1 MIRTYVLPFVALLG
15 FLFAIGTVVRGAEP
29 TPVAQPVAQPAR
41 APFPTF
47 LAGAGIVE
55 SASEN
60 VAVGT
65 PISGIVMAVDVKPGD
80 RVEKGTALFQ
90 LDTRDLDASRV
101 VAEARVREAAAAKD
115 RARAQL
121 ALAES
126 VRDPRAISADEMV
139 SRRSA
144 LAMADAAL
152 ASAEAEVKRLDIE
165 TGRRTVRALAPGR
178 VLQVKV
184 RPGEMAQAGV
194 LATPLV
200 LLGDDERPRVRVD
213 VDENDAWRFHAG
225 AAAVAHVRGNPA
237 LSTKL
242 RYERTEPFVVPKVSL
257 TGQSSERVDTRVLQ
271 VIYSFDGD
279 ALPVYVGQQ
288 MDVFVQAP
296 SGDVA
301 IGTRPGDA
309 ATDAP
314 AGGAVKAAPAAAAA
328 GEDKG

>member
-29 TPVAQPVAQPAR
+29 TPVGQPVAQPAR

-65 PISGIVMAVDVKPGD
+65 PVSGIVMSVAVRPGD
-80 RVEKGTALFQ
+80 RVETGAPLFQ

-101 VAEARVREAAAAKD
+101 VAQAKVREAAAMRE
-115 RARAQL
+115 RARSQL

-126 VRDPRAISADEMV
+126 IRDPRAISADELV
-139 SRRSA
+139 TRRSA
-144 LAMADAAL
+144 LSIADASL
-152 ASAEAEVKRLDIE
+152 ASAEAEVRRLDIE
-165 TGRRTVRALAPGR
+165 IDRRTVRALAPGR

-237 LSTKL
+237 LATKL
-242 RYERTEPFVVPKVSL
+242 RFERVEPFVVPKVSL

-271 VIYSFDGD
+271 VIYSFDGE

-288 MDVFVQAP
+288 MDVFVEAP
-296 SGDVA
+296 SGDVGQA
-301 IGTRPGDA
+301 APGVGAAGKPAPDGKAATGDA
-309 ATDAP
+309 AAEKQ
-314 AGGAVKAAPAAAAA
+314 G
-328 GEDKG
+328 

>member
-41 APFPTF
+41 APFATF

-60 VAVGT
+60 IAVGT
-65 PISGIVMAVDVKPGD
+65 PVSGIVTTVAVKPGD
-80 RVEKGTALFQ
+80 RVETGAPLFQ

-101 VAEARVREAAAAKD
+101 VAEARVREASAMRD
-115 RARAQL
+115 RSRSQL

-126 VRDPRAISADEMV
+126 IRDPRAISAEELV
-139 SRRSA
+139 NRR
-144 LAMADAAL
+144 AAL
-152 ASAEAEVKRLDIE
+152 AIADASLASAQAEVERLRIE
-165 TGRRTVRALAPGR
+165 TDRRTVRALSPGR
-178 VLQVKV
+178 ILQVKV

-200 LLGDDERPRVRVD
+200 LLGDDARPRVRVD
-213 VDENDAWRFHAG
+213 IDENDAWRFQAG

-242 RYERTEPFVVPKVSL
+242 RYERVEPFVVPKVSL

-288 MDVFVQAP
+288 MDVFVEAP
-296 SGDVA
+296 SGDVE
-301 IGTRPGDA
+301 
-309 ATDAP
+309 
-314 AGGAVKAAPAAAAA
+314 K
-328 GEDKG
+328 KG

>member
-1 MIRTYVLPFVALLG
+1 MIRTYVLPVVALFGL
-15 FLFAIGTVVRGAEP
+15 LFAIGTVVRGAEP

-60 VAVGT
+60 IAVGT
-65 PISGIVMAVDVKPGD
+65 PVSGIVMSVAVKAGD
-80 RVEKGTALFQ
+80 RVDAGTALFQ
-90 LDTRDLDASRV
+90 LDIRDLDASRV
-101 VAEARVREAAAAKD
+101 VAEARVKEAAAMRE
-115 RARAQL
+115 RARTQL

-126 VRDPRAISADEMV
+126 VRDPRAISAEELV
-139 SRRSA
+139 NRRSA
-144 LAMADAAL
+144 LAIADASQ
-152 ASAEAEVKRLDIE
+152 ASAQAEVQRLGIE
-165 TGRRTVRALAPGR
+165 IERRTVRALAPGR

-184 RPGEMAQAGV
+184 RPGEMALAGV

-213 VDENDAWRFHAG
+213 VDENDAWRFRPG

-237 LSTKL
+237 LSAKL
-242 RYERTEPFVVPKVSL
+242 RYERVEPFVVPKVSL

-271 VIYSFDGD
+271 VLYSFDGEE
-279 ALPVYVGQQ
+279 LPVYVGQQ
-288 MDVFVQAP
+288 MDVFVEAP

-301 IGTRPGDA
+301 PEGGGDKA
-309 ATDAP
+309 SPQAP
-314 AGGAVKAAPAAAAA
+314 AEKRG
-328 GEDKG
+328 